1 MGKNRLEAFSD
12 GVLAIIITIMVLE
25 LKIPEG
31 QGIDALL
38 LILPTFLSYIL
49 SFVYVGIYWNNH
61 HHLLHTLQKVTG
73 PVLWANHHL
82 LFWLSLVPFASGWM
96 GANPS
101 AKVPAALYGIVL
113 LMASIAY
120 NVLQKMIINAEQG
133 SSTLKQAI
141 GNDTKGKV
149 SMLAYL
155 TASGLAIIQPWI
167 AQALYVILA
176 LLWLIPD
183 RRIEPD
189 ARGRAVAGGPRAQE
203 HRVRFL
209 RGVLCAA
216 ARVHLGGLRD
226 APGDPR
232 RGGGHH
238 GGAHEPGRAAPAPG
252 GVRRALL
259 QDRGHRGG
267 AGALLRHRMSGADD
281 I

>member
-31 QGIDALL
+31 KGIEALL
-38 LILPTFLSYIL
+38 LIFPTFLSYIL
-49 SFVYVGIYWNNH
+49 SFIYVGIYWNNH

-120 NVLQKMIINAEQG
+120 HVLQKMIINAQQR

-149 SMLAYL
+149 SMLVYL

-176 LLWLIPD
+176 MLWLIPD
-183 RRIEPD
+183 RRIENMLYSTEKD
-189 ARGRAVAGGPRAQE
+189 GKSRE
-203 HRVRFL
+203 
-209 RGVLCAA
+209 
-216 ARVHLGGLRD
+216 
-226 APGDPR
+226 
-232 RGGGHH
+232 
-238 GGAHEPGRAAPAPG
+238 
-252 GVRRALL
+252 
-259 QDRGHRGG
+259 
-267 AGALLRHRMSGADD
+267 
-281 I
+281 